1 MPIMSRYV
9 QLLTLSLAIWPLAK
23 VTGHD
28 LKLPLPAVTEKVS
41 LTDSGI
47 DLGRW
52 QVQQSGNS
60 RMTLSV
66 IGSKPNRPP
75 RLRLHVQPQKAIEN
89 PSQTRALLDLKG
101 LDASR
106 YDHLTLSIEGETVA
120 SSSELELQLIRKSNT
135 GAKLEETGRFMLGGI
150 TGGRRTVEIPLNYF
164 QGISRFDHLSALAI
178 AIPKDAGNLKEGA
191 YLVDDIEF
199 LKTGHEGILSEGAL
213 SAEGKRLWAEREGGD
228 IAARPKLKARLAG
241 WPEQLLIEPSALPE
255 NEREFLQRLAKD
267 TWRGIDGLT
276 DKIHGLPLDRVS
288 FAKEGVDPKTSL
300 IGDYTNITNI
310 GVYLVA
316 ITAAMDLDLINRK
329 DALQRIKVTL
339 NTLDHLENYR
349 GFFFNY
355 YNTTTLERGTNLAS
369 FVDSAWLSAGLMIV
383 RQAFP
388 ELEWHCSQLINMGN
402 YGLFYDPEQKLMTHG
417 LFMHTGKRSEH
428 HYGILYTEARIG
440 SLIGIGKGEVPQEH
454 WFALARTLPPSADW
468 QSEKP
473 IGYEPR
479 QSGGQQWM
487 AGHYHWHDRDYVPSW
502 GGSQFEALMPLLVLD
517 EMQHAP
523 KSLGAND
530 RTHSLL
536 QRLYAT
542 EDLGYPIWGMSPSAT
557 ADGLGYGEFG
567 VKKLGMGGYP
577 AGVVTSHAAGLALM
591 TEPQEAVKNLRR
603 IAIDYHAYG
612 DFGLYDAINPTTR
625 EVGYTYLCL
634 DQSMILIAL
643 ANHLADHSI
652 QRYFAKDPIIQNVL
666 PMIGREHFFE

>member
-1 MPIMSRYV
+1 MRPMKLIPGIFFIFSLV
-9 QLLTLSLAIWPLAK
+9 PLLAVS
-23 VTGHD
+23 HD
-28 LKLPLPAVTEKVS
+28 LKLPFPEITEKAS
-41 LTDSGI
+41 LTSSGI

-52 QVQQSGNS
+52 QVQQPSNTQI
-60 RMTLSV
+60 TLSV
-66 IGSKPNRPP
+66 IGSKANQPP
-75 RLRLHVQPQKAIEN
+75 RLRLRYQPQGAPE
-89 PSQTRALLDLKG
+89 SSAQTRVVLALKRLDG
-101 LDASR
+101 NR
-106 YDHLTLSIEGETVA
+106 YDHISLAVQGE
-120 SSSELELQLIRKSNT
+120 SDSFNSEIELQLIRKGSAT
-135 GAKLEETGRFMLGGI
+135 SKLEETGTFILGGI
-150 TGGRRTVEIPLNYF
+150 TNERKEFQIPLNYF
-164 QGISRFDHLSALAI
+164 QGLKHFDHLSALAI
-178 AIPKDAGNLKEGA
+178 ALPKHLKRAKEGG
-191 YLVDDIEF
+191 YLLDQIEF
-199 LKTGHEGILSEGAL
+199 IKTGREGVLSEGAL
-213 SAEGKRLWAEREGGD
+213 AAEGKKLWAEHEGGD
-228 IAARPKLKARLAG
+228 IAARPKLRARLAG
-241 WPEQLLIEPSALPE
+241 WPEQLVIEPAALPE
-255 NEREFLQRLAKD
+255 NDKDFLLRLAKD

-316 ITAAMDLDLINRK
+316 ITAAMDLNLINRK
-329 DALQRIKVTL
+329 EALQRIKVTL

-369 FVDSAWLSAGLMIV
+369 FVDSGWLSAGLMVV

-388 ELEWHCSQLINMGN
+388 EVEWHCTQLINMGN

-417 LFMHTGKRSEH
+417 LFMHSGKRSEH

-440 SLIGIGKGEVPQEH
+440 SLIGIGKGEVPEEH
-454 WFALARTLPPSADW
+454 WFALARTFPPEADW

-473 IGYEPR
+473 LGREVR
-479 QSGGQQWM
+479 QSGNHQWFS
-487 AGHYHWHDRDYVPSW
+487 GHFHWHDRDYVPSW

-517 EMQHAP
+517 EMQYAP

-530 RTHSLL
+530 RTHSIL
-536 QRLYAT
+536 QRIYAT

-577 AGVVTSHAAGLALM
+577 AGVVTSHAEGLALM
-591 TEPQEAVKNLRR
+591 IEPQEAVNNVRR
-603 IAIDYHAYG
+603 IAVDFLSYG
-612 DFGLYDAINPTTR
+612 DFGLYDAINPITR

-652 QRYFAKDPIIQNVL
+652 QRHFAKDPIIQKVL
-666 PMIGREHFFE
+666 PMIGIEHFFE